1 MYVLRLH
8 MIALCR
14 YIHKFKSIYFTASC
28 GFERYEFFLSFL
40 TLARY
45 IMCHRLY
52 KVTRSPPSKSHT
64 VNSAVFVPFLFFWL
78 CYIIARSENRVETDV
93 YFI

>member
-1 MYVLRLH
+1 MRLRTLRVVNMKH
-8 MIALCR
+8 Q
-14 YIHKFKSIYFTASC
+14 
-28 GFERYEFFLSFL
+28 FFFFFFSSSFL
-40 TLARY
+40 FLNLPDTLRATV
-45 IMCHRLY
+45 I
-52 KVTRSPPSKSHT
+52 RSLPSKSHT